1 MSVQSAAVA
10 VMAGC
15 ILAGVSCAASG
26 PALAQPTNDQSWSV
40 TFRMSGGLAGLDR
53 GLEVSS
59 SGAATA
65 TDRIRRQRETGQVP
79 RDDLTALGRLVA
91 AATSIDVARPDSCR
105 DCFEYDIDIT
115 SPGRHVTVHG
125 NDVSLSSSN
134 AAPLITMLRRLQDR
148 LLSGQRGV

>member
-1 MSVQSAAVA
+1 MSVQSAV
-10 VMAGC
+10 VVIAGW
-15 ILAGVSCAASG
+15 ILTGVSCAASG
-26 PALAQPTNDQSWSV
+26 PAAAQPTNDQTWSV

-65 TDRIRRQRETGQVP
+65 TDRIRRQRETGQAP

-91 AATSIDVARPDSCR
+91 AATSTEAARPDSCR

-115 SPGRHVTVHG
+115 SPGRQVTVHV
-125 NDVSLSSSN
+125 NDVSLSSSD
-134 AAPLITMLRRLQDR
+134 AAPLVNLLRWLQDR
-148 LLSGQRGV
+148 LLSG